1 MEYSS
6 QGLKKLDRLSIS
18 QKRHFNSLKISKGVF
33 QNTYNWEN
41 MHYPKERVD
50 YEIETQERTISIV
63 SPKANKFLL
72 SPVPC
77 FL

>member
-6 QGLKKLDRLSIS
+6 ENLKKFDRYH
-18 QKRHFNSLKISKGVF
+18 KRDIFNSVKISKGVF

-41 MHYPKERVD
+41 IHYSKERVD

-72 SPVPC
+72 SPVLC